1 MFCII
6 AFRTYFELLPLK
18 VEFNPEVLF
27 VSRPEVAFP
36 ELEVVEFVFASPPDV
51 VVEFDCENAEVVNEA
66 MAKIA
71 LIIVTVKIIPI
82 LNFVLLLLINYTLSK

>member
-1 MFCII
+1 LFYIF

-27 VSRPEVAFP
+27 VSRPEVTFP
-36 ELEVVEFVFASPPDV
+36 ELEVVEFVFASPPDA
-51 VVEFDCENAEVVNEA
+51 VEFDCENAEVVNEA
-66 MAKIA
+66 VAKTA

>member
-18 VEFNPEVLF
+18 VEFSPEVLF
-27 VSRPEVAFP
+27 VSRLEFAFP

-51 VVEFDCENAEVVNEA
+51 VVEFDCENTEVVNEA
-66 MAKIA
+66 VAKTA
-71 LIIVTVKIIPI
+71 LIIVTVNIIPI